1 MAKTPRILW
10 IDIDTLRPDHLGC
23 YGYHRNTSPNID
35 RLAADGVRFDHC
47 HVSDAP
53 CLPSRAALVTGR
65 FGIHNGA
72 VGHGGTAADLIL
84 DGPDRGFR
92 SGLDY
97 TSFMSCLRRL
107 GMRTVTV
114 SPFGERHS
122 AWWWYAGFNEAYNTG
137 RGGLESAEEI
147 TPVALDWIKRN
158 ARSDSWFLHVNYW
171 DPHTPFRAPAGFGE
185 PFAKDPMPAWL
196 TEAVRLRHWEGCGPH
211 SAREP
216 RGFGPYREGNYP
228 RSPEVID
235 SMEAVRKLFDGYD
248 TGIKHADEHAGR
260 LLNALADARVLDET
274 MVVVSSDHGEN
285 QGELNIYAD
294 HHTADEITSRV
305 PFIVRWPGMVPKVD
319 KGLHYQIDI
328 SATFVEMLGGRVPEN
343 WDGKSFAKEL
353 KVGADSGRER
363 LVLSQCAWSCQRSV
377 RWGDFIAIRSY
388 HDGYHCFP
396 EWMVFDVRNDPHEQ
410 MDLAPNR
417 TDLVKSA
424 NEALESWTGD
434 MMRTSGGK
442 PDPMRTVLAE
452 GGPFHCRGE
461 LAGYLQR
468 LKETGR
474 GTWAERLRREH
485 PGKP

>member
-196 TEAVRLRHWEGCGPH
+196 TEAVRLRHWEGIGPH

-417 TDLVKSA
+417 TDLVMNPSFA
-424 NEALESWTGD
+424 NSD
-434 MMRTSGGK
+434 MYIAAPT
-442 PDPMRTVLAE
+442 P
-452 GGPFHCRGE
+452 
-461 LAGYLQR
+461 
-468 LKETGR
+468 TGR
-474 GTWAERLRREH
+474 TMTIVRAAR
-485 PGKP
+485 